1 MEGRVLSELKVADL
15 RRELEK
21 RQKDRS
27 GVKQVL
33 VDRLREALEEDGH
46 DALSFRFGLEHD
58 SHTECEIEQMSVNGD
73 EVDVDKESYA
83 KGAAPHDQVDARS
96 ESTNE
101 EPKKLNEESVTY
113 VVQVGEQE
121 EDLDYD
127 LKTDAVEEVE
137 APVDSQSRMD
147 SSEKPDVLVNEGEK
161 ESGKANKTSS
171 EGRRNLWVSNLP
183 KTAKAAD
190 LKQHFS
196 KAGKVVSATI
206 VMSTRTPGGC
216 FGFLQM
222 GTAED
227 AANAALKFDGS
238 DFNGFKMTVEATER
252 KPPALASKLADRSGT
267 SRVKPGTSKP
277 EIKRPPPKLPSGRL
291 ATRRR
296 PYGALR
302 RAPVRPAFRRP
313 TADEKRQAAIPPRLR
328 PPRVN
333 PSILAYQSL
342 KRASRLLAASR
353 YGMVR
358 GLQAIE
364 RPMLRA
370 RMTRPP
376 MTMIR
381 PGMRF
386 EAQPPVTRRYP
397 LPDRRMERL
406 PVRLEPSLRRPDS
419 RPLQLGGRRP
429 DPRIALGDRRRP
441 MGSPH
446 PDERPRLIIPN
457 RSGIAPRRSEP
468 TRHVESVRP
477 REMPSVS
484 PMDHRR
490 MMQPSSAPRS
500 FENLSRYERLGR
512 PGSDSGRMF
521 ARPSDPAR
529 PRVEPRSADRAEVI
543 RSARNLANGNRYGT
557 SPHNLSF
564 DQSPRYKTSYVGS
577 PSPQRS
583 GPPRATASKPFPMQS
598 RRDYRDISR
607 SPPRS
612 RNVSLVRPYPEASPE
627 HRVNRM
633 LHDRSPLH
641 NTGGGGL
648 RPKVV
653 DYGHRSEPRDSW
665 SGWRNDGPSISTP
678 SGHTWKPAGHSLVS
692 NYGSRGSGRRY

>member
-33 VDRLREALEEDGH
+33 VDRLRE
-46 DALSFRFGLEHD
+46 
-58 SHTECEIEQMSVNGD
+58 SVNGD

-96 ESTNE
+96 ESASE

-127 LKTDAVEEVE
+127 LKADAVEESEV
-137 APVDSQSRMD
+137 PVDSQSRKD
-147 SSEKPDVLVNEGEK
+147 GSEKPDVNESEK
-161 ESGKANKTSS
+161 ESGKANKTNS

-183 KTAKAAD
+183 KTVKAAD

-238 DFNGFKMTVEATER
+238 DFNGFKLTVEATER

-277 EIKRPPPKLPSGRL
+277 EMKRPPPKLPSGHL
-291 ATRRR
+291 AARRR

-302 RAPVRPAFRRP
+302 RAALRPAFRKP
-313 TADEKRQAAIPPRLR
+313 TVDEKREAALPPRSR

-370 RMTRPP
+370 RMARPP

-386 EAQPPVTRRYP
+386 EAQPPITRRYP

-406 PVRLEPSLRRPDS
+406 PVRIEPSLRRPDS
-419 RPLQLGGRRP
+419 RPLQIGGRRP
-429 DPRIALGDRRRP
+429 DPRVTLSNDRRRP

-446 PDERPRLIIPN
+446 PDGRSRLIAPS

-468 TRHVESVRP
+468 TRHVESVRL
-477 REMPSVS
+477 RELPSI
-484 PMDHRR
+484 PPLDHRR
-490 MMQPSSAPRS
+490 IMQPSSAPRS
-500 FENLSRYERLGR
+500 FENLSR
-512 PGSDSGRMF
+512 
-521 ARPSDPAR
+521 
-529 PRVEPRSADRAEVI
+529 
-543 RSARNLANGNRYGT
+543 RSARNLANGNRYGNT
-557 SPHNLSF
+557 PHNLSF
-564 DQSPRYKTSYVGS
+564 DQSPRYKASYVGS

-583 GPPRATASKPFPMQS
+583 GPPRAAASKPFPMQS

-612 RNVSLVRPYPEASPE
+612 RNVSLVRPYPEDSPE

-641 NTGGGGL
+641 STGGGGL

-653 DYGHRSEPRDSW
+653 DYGHRSGELSIRMIIASLLLSEKPHSIQVVRFLVDLSEPLANYMLKRME
-665 SGWRNDGPSISTP
+665 
-678 SGHTWKPAGHSLVS
+678 TWW
-692 NYGSRGSGRRY
+692 